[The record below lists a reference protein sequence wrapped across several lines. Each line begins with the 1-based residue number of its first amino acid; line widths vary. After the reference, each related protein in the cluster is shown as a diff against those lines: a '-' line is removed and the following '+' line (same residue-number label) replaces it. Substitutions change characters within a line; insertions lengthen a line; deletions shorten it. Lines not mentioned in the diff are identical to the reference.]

1 MRGFWDKLQK
11 PFYMLAPMANV
22 TDVAFRRLIA
32 QYGKPDVFYTEFVSA
47 DGLMSAGREA
57 LMIDL
62 QFDKSE
68 HPIIAQ
74 IFTSKPENME
84 KASALIADLGFDGVD
99 INMGCPD
106 RNVEKQGCGSA
117 LIKNPKLAQ
126 ELIAAAKQG
135 AKGLPVSVKTR
146 AGYNKEELDT
156 WIPSLLSAKPACIV
170 LHARTRK
177 DMSKVPARWG
187 LVKETVQM
195 AKGSGVL
202 IAGNGDVLDLEDAK
216 NKVAETGCDGVM
228 LGRAIFGNPWLFS
241 GRKDVSPSERLTV
254 MIEHAK
260 LFERLLGQHKNFALL
275 KKHYKAYTH
284 GFRGAKD
291 LRVSLMETEN
301 VDQIISLVTEYIN
314 RPDLLSEDQ
323 G

>member
-1 MRGFWDKLQK
+1 MRGFWDTLPR
-11 PFYMLAPMANV
+11 PFFMLAPMANV

-47 DGLMSAGREA
+47 DGLMSVGREA

-62 QFDKSE
+62 QFDKIE

-84 KASALIADLGFDGVD
+84 KAASLVAELGFDGVD

-135 AKGLPVSVKTR
+135 ANGLPVSIKTR

-156 WIPSLLSAKPACIV
+156 WIPALLKAKPACIV

-177 DMSKVPARWG
+177 DMSKVPARWS
-187 LVKETVQM
+187 LVHEAVEM
-195 AKGSGVL
+195 AKGSEVL

-216 NKVAETGCDGVM
+216 SKVRETGCDGVM

-241 GRKDVSPSERLTV
+241 GRKDVAPRERLSV
-254 MIEHAK
+254 MIEHAR
-260 LFERLLGQHKNFALL
+260 LFEQLLGQHKNFALL

-284 GFRGAKD
+284 SFRGAKE
-291 LRVSLMETEN
+291 LRVALMETEN
-301 VDQIISLVTEYIN
+301 VDEIISLVTEYIN
-314 RPDLLSEDQ
+314 RPDLLSEDRV
-323 G
+323 